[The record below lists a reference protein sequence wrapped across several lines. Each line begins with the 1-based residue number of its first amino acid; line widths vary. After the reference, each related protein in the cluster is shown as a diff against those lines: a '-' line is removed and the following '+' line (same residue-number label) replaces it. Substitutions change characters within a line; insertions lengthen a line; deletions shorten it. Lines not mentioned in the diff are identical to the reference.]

1 MSQKRKQS
9 KKNRSQ
15 TVHALNIQDNVR
27 GENELSVNNTARET
41 ANIYKENIKFNG
53 RQGHGFAAEEANHLA
68 DKMSGKDA
76 QIVGRDNAKN
86 GADRLVN
93 GSNIQTKYCATPE
106 RCIDACFENN
116 QFRYINKDGSLM
128 KIEVPKGKVSE
139 CRNIFIKKMKEGR
152 VEGVNPNASD
162 KALQKIADKTII
174 EGSVTYEQAQNI
186 AKFGNIDSITYDAL
200 KGVNVAGVAFGI
212 SAVVEYAR
220 AIQDGKDIEVAIKQ
234 SLYVGLK
241 SGGQAL
247 LVTVAAAQLG
257 RTQVVNKGTEYA
269 IEVYRNYFGKVTKK
283 AAGQLSKSLSSNAA
297 TAIASVTILSA
308 MDFKRLIDGKISIAQ
323 LVKNMSKTAT
333 NVVSG
338 IAGYAATGAVVGS
351 VLPGVGNLLGGAVG
365 VAVGLAGG
373 AVTSIL
379 AGKVADEVLDS
390 FIKDD
395 AVEMQEIL
403 NQVFSELAEGFLL
416 SEREANSVIEQLKE
430 KLSINFLQEMFR
442 TEDRIAFAHNFLQP
456 LVVSEVKKRK
466 RITNN
471 DLPSVFRLK
480 WVYFKMKLQVLW
492 WRITRQLPM
501 DSTLDI

>member
-1 MSQKRKQS
+1 MSQKRRQS
-9 KKNRSQ
+9 KKSRIQNPPALSTQDKGRTGNDLSSSN
-15 TVHALNIQDNVR
+15 TV
-27 GENELSVNNTARET
+27 RET

-128 KIEVPKGKVSE
+128 KIEVPRGMGGEAKAKFINEMKKGKV
-139 CRNIFIKKMKEGR
+139 K
-152 VEGVNPNASD
+152 GVNPNASD
-162 KALQKIADKTII
+162 KALQKIADKTVI

-200 KGVNVAGVAFGI
+200 NGVSVAGVAFGI

-220 AIQDGKDIEVAIKQ
+220 AIQDGKEVEVAIKQ
-234 SLYVGLK
+234 SLYAGLK
-241 SGGQAL
+241 SGSQAL
-247 LVTVAAAQLG
+247 LIVVAGAQLG

-269 IEVYRNYFGKVTKK
+269 IKVYRNYFGKISTD

-297 TAIASVTILSA
+297 TAIAAVTILSV

-323 LVKNMSKTAT
+323 LAKNVTKTAT

-351 VLPGVGNLLGGAVG
+351 VLPGLGNLLGGAVG

-373 AVTSIL
+373 VATSFL

-403 NQVFSELAEGFLL
+403 NQVFSELAEDFLL
-416 SEREANSVIEQLKE
+416 SEREANVIIEQLKE

-442 TEDRIAFAHNFLQP
+442 SDNRIAFAHDFLHP
-456 LVVSEVKKRK
+456 LIVSEVKKRK

-480 WVYFKMKLQVLW
+480 WVYFKMRLQVFW
-492 WRITRQLPM
+492 WRITGQLPKE
-501 DSTLDI
+501 SVLDI